1 MTFLEQFDHKCFPY
15 ASQKTCSYARN
26 GMVATS
32 TQLGSQAGLDILK
45 KGGNA
50 VDAAIA
56 TMITNTVVEP
66 TMNNLGSDNFAI
78 VWMNN
83 KMYGLNSS
91 GPAAKN
97 LSIEKVKSDGF
108 TKMPHLGYHAV
119 NVPGAPAGWKAL
131 HDRFGSLP
139 FEELFETAIKYA
151 EEGVAVTPQ
160 ITTDWQWNYNI
171 FMHGLKDPESGL
183 NEKNFEQWRKYYLPN
198 GKIPTPGQ
206 IFKNPDV
213 AKALRQMAKSGC
225 DDFYKGDIAKAMVK
239 HAQECGGVLSL
250 EDLAEYKPEW
260 VEPISVNYRGYDVWE
275 IPPNGNGISLLMALN
290 ILKGFDLSEGTKE
303 TARTYHLMIESMKLG
318 FIDSLNYTTDPRYM
332 KFTPEQML
340 DENYADERRS
350 LISDSALIPTP
361 GSPEPGGTVYCATAD
376 KDGNMVSFIQSNF
389 HGFGSGM
396 VVPGYGFALNNRGS
410 AFSLDS
416 TKANALVGGKKSFHT
431 IIPGFLTKDGK
442 AIGPFGCVGAFIQP
456 QGQMQLLTNTIDFH
470 MNPQAAIDS
479 PRWFWQSG
487 KTVMVESDMPQY
499 IFDELCRMG
508 HDLIK
513 GNYKPNMG
521 RAQIIWRDP
530 ETGVLCGA
538 TDKRCDGSP
547 ACY

>member
-1 MTFLEQFDHKCFPY
+1 MSFLEQFDHKCFPY
-15 ASQKTCSYARN
+15 SSQKTCSYARN
-26 GMVATS
+26 GMVAAS
-32 TQLGSQAGLDILK
+32 TQLASQAGLDILK

-78 VWMNN
+78 VWMKD

-91 GPAAKN
+91 GPAAKA
-97 LSIEKVKSDGF
+97 LSIEKVKADGF
-108 TKMPHLGYHAV
+108 EKMPSLGYHAV

-131 HDRFGSLP
+131 HDKFGTLP
-139 FEELFETAIKYA
+139 FKDLFETAIKYA
-151 EEGVAVTPQ
+151 EEGIALTPQ
-160 ITTDWQWNYNI
+160 ITTDWEWNYNI
-171 FMHGLKDPESGL
+171 FLKGLQDPQSGL
-183 NEKNFEQWRKYYLPN
+183 NEKNFEAWKNYYLPDGN
-198 GKIPTPGQ
+198 VPKPGQ

-213 AKALRQMAKSGC
+213 AKALRRMAETGC
-225 DDFYKGDIAKAMVK
+225 EDFYKGEIASAMVK
-239 HAQECGGVLSL
+239 HANECGGVLSL

-260 VEPISVNYRGYDVWE
+260 VQPISINYRGYDVWE
-275 IPPNGNGISLLMALN
+275 IPPNGNGISLLMAMN
-290 ILKGFDLSEGTKE
+290 ILKGFDLPEGTKE
-303 TARTYHLMIESMKLG
+303 TARTYHLMMESMKLG
-318 FIDSLNYTTDPRYM
+318 FVDSLEYTTDPRYM
-332 KFTPEQML
+332 RVTPEQML
-340 DENYADERRS
+340 DENYAAKRR
-350 LISDSALIPTP
+350 ALIGEKAIVPTP

-410 AFSLDS
+410 AYSLDE

-470 MNPQAAIDS
+470 MNPQAAIDA

-487 KTVMVESDMPQY
+487 KTVMVEGDMPQY
-499 IFDELCRMG
+499 IFDELCRKG

-538 TDKRCDGSP
+538 SDKRCDGSP